1 MKLVEA
7 LFLAESAD
15 LLRQDKLAEAVP
27 VLVAEINRL
36 RSALQM
42 IASETLVPDAWPK
55 KDWKSWSTDR
65 QLHMS
70 ALLIAGAA
78 IDGKPEATSPQEGEG
93 HG

>member
-15 LLRQDKLAEAVP
+15 LVRQDKLAEAVP

-36 RSALQM
+36 RGALQM
-42 IASETLVPDAWPK
+42 IAEETLVPDAWP
-55 KDWKSWSTDR
+55 DEWDAWPVYH
-65 QLHMS
+65 QLRMS

-78 IDGKPEATSPQEGEG
+78 LEGKPGTTPQEPAG
-93 HG
+93 